1 VVLYLKE
8 GANLHF
14 KSLELFGFKSF
25 ANKTELNFEPGV
37 TAIVGPNGCG
47 KSNISDSIKWVL
59 GETSAREVRGNKME
73 DVIFSGTD
81 GKEALGFAEVSLTIV
96 NQPKILPTE
105 FDEVTITRRVFRSGE
120 SEYFINK
127 SPVRLKDINELFMG
141 TGIGTS
147 TYSLM
152 EQGRIAELLDSRPEE
167 RRYVFEEA
175 AGITRYKAKKKEAL
189 RKLEQTEANLL
200 RVSDVITEV
209 RRQINS
215 IERQANKARKYKED
229 FEKLKE
235 MEVVSAANEFRKI
248 KSEEG
253 SIYSDRDSLKAK
265 EDEINATISGLDEKL
280 ASLRADLDKVDHRL
294 SEAKANVVNIEGQ
307 IERNRDK
314 ISYNSERSGELNS
327 RISGLERDLVTSRDR
342 LSNLEAEVARLNL
355 ESGQFKANE
364 ENMKAQIEER
374 TANLDSVAETVKTCQ
389 QNIEKAKLYIVD
401 IAQGQTRV
409 HNELTKMVA
418 HTQHLSARQ
427 RRIEVEKRKV
437 EEERASFNQKLGDL
451 VVFVEKIGKDIE
463 ELNWKKAQ
471 AEGNLSSLD
480 EDITKLEVDQQSLSS
495 ELTTA
500 QSRLSFLE
508 DLKAKYEGFSL
519 GVKTVLKEIERGS
532 GVSEGVVGVVADLIE
547 PFQGYDGVV
556 EAALGDMVQAVIV
569 KDKDTAKR
577 LIKFLDEGSLG
588 RATFIPL
595 EGLRRPENTSDII
608 NYIKVSEAVKPAFEY
623 MLRNTCLAD
632 DLDAAFVNAAER
644 QEGMRFITR
653 NGEVVEKGY
662 SAGGKVPKAEGF
674 SLIGRDAKIKELRIS
689 IENLKAKTE
698 SAAKDLSDKKL
709 SRDMLEE
716 EAKTTAELIHKIQ
729 IDNANKISEKS
740 SLEEAISKLGD
751 EESLLNLELG
761 EVKSEIDTYAV
772 KEEEMKKELAVMNDE
787 DSKVQDT
794 IKSNQEMITSKL
806 KEREDTIVLITQLKT
821 ELDMLKD
828 KETSVI
834 NALSMM
840 ARSLEDERSGF
851 FAKEREA
858 EDSKGRISELLV
870 ESEELSK
877 RNEELVSSRTSAES
891 DSQKIVDERKTAS
904 DAIAHV
910 EGEVREAQ
918 KSINDLSGRMHVLEV
933 KTTEFGFKKSSIKDR
948 LQQVYKVEADLEQVV
963 VPEGMDW
970 DETNGKMETLREKLE
985 GMGPVNLVAIEEHQ
999 ELQERFTFL
1008 TTQQQDLV
1016 AAKDDLHKA
1025 INKLNRTTRE
1035 MFLETFQKIQAE
1047 FRDMFRLL
1055 FGGGDAELLLIDQ
1068 EDILE
1073 SGIEIIARP
1082 PGKKPQTISLLSGG
1096 ERSMTAIALLFSIFK
1111 VKPSPFCVMDE
1122 MDAALDEANID
1133 RFCRVLKDFVKTSQF
1148 IMITHNKKTISVAD
1162 VMYGITM
1169 EESGVSKIVSVK
1181 FSQDLEAKTA

>member
-1 VVLYLKE
+1 M
-8 GANLHF
+8 HF
-14 KSLELFGFKSF
+14 KNLELFGFKSF
-25 ANKTELNFEPGV
+25 ANKTQLNFEPGV

-59 GETSAREVRGNKME
+59 GETSAREIRGTKME

-105 FDEVTITRRVFRSGE
+105 YDEVTITRRVFRSGE

-127 SPVRLKDINELFMG
+127 TPVRLKDINELLMG

-152 EQGRIAELLDSRPEE
+152 EQNRIAELLDSRPEE

-209 RRQINS
+209 KRQINS

-235 MEVVSAANEFRKI
+235 MEIWTAAAEFRKI
-248 KSEEG
+248 RQEEG
-253 SIYSDRDSLKAK
+253 SISSDKDSLAAK
-265 EDEINATISGLDEKL
+265 ESELNSIISGLDSKL
-280 ASLRADLDKVDHRL
+280 ASLRDDLAKVDQRL
-294 SEAKANVVNIEGQ
+294 SDAKANVVNIEGQ
-307 IERNRDK
+307 VERNKDK
-314 ISYNSERSGELNS
+314 VSYNSERSNEINS
-327 RISGLERDLVTSRDR
+327 RIAGLEKDMASNRER
-342 LSNLEAEVARLNL
+342 LSNLENEVGRLNSEAGL
-355 ESGQFKANE
+355 FKSNE
-364 ENMKAQIEER
+364 ESKRTEIEEK
-374 TANLDSVAETVKTCQ
+374 TGYLEAIAETVKTCQ
-389 QNIEKAKLYIVD
+389 QNIEKAKLYVVD
-401 IAQGQTRV
+401 IAAGQTKAR
-409 HNELTKMVA
+409 NELTKLVA
-418 HTQHLSARQ
+418 HTQHLGARQ

-437 EEERASFNQKLGDL
+437 DEERAASGQKLGEL
-451 VVFVEKIGKDIE
+451 VAFVEKISKDIE
-463 ELNWKKAQ
+463 NLNWKKAQ
-471 AEGNLSSLD
+471 TEGDLSTLS
-480 EDITKLEVDQQSLSS
+480 EEITNLEVEFQGLSS
-495 ELTTA
+495 ELTAA

-519 GVKTVLKEIERGS
+519 GVKTVLKEVEKGS
-532 GVSEGVVGVVADLIE
+532 PVSQGVVGIVADMIE
-547 PFQGYDGVV
+547 PFQGYDSAI
-556 EAALGDMVQAVIV
+556 EAALGDMAQAVIV
-569 KDKDTAKR
+569 KDNETAKR

-588 RATFIPL
+588 RASFIPV
-595 EGLRRPENTSDII
+595 EGISRCESRTDLI
-608 NYIKVSEAVKPAFEY
+608 NYVKAEASIKSVLEY
-623 MLRNTCLAD
+623 LLRDTYLVD
-632 DLDAAFVNAAER
+632 DLESAFGSIAGR
-644 QEGMRFITR
+644 QDHVRLITK
-653 NGEVVEKGY
+653 NGEVVEKGL
-662 SAGGKVPKAEGF
+662 SAGGKIQKIEGF
-674 SLIGRDAKIKELRIS
+674 GLIGRDAKIKELRIT
-689 IENLKAKTE
+689 IENLKAR
-698 SAAKDLSDKKL
+698 SGDLERGLQEKKQL
-709 SRDMLEE
+709 RDSLQT
-716 EAKTTAELIHKIQ
+716 EAKAVAEDIHKIQ
-729 IDNANKISEKS
+729 IDNANKISEKAG
-740 SLEEAISKLGD
+740 LEEAMNKLNE

-761 EVKSEIDTYAV
+761 EVNSEIDTYV
-772 KEEEMKKELAVMNDE
+772 TKEEEFKKELASLDDE
-787 DSKVQDT
+787 DAKVQDT
-794 IKSNQEMITSKL
+794 IKLNQDTTALKL
-806 KEREDTIVLITQLKT
+806 KEREDTLVLITQSKT

-828 KETSVI
+828 KEVSVT

-840 ARSLEDERSGF
+840 ARSFEDEKAGLASKD
-851 FAKEREA
+851 KEIA
-858 EDSKGRISELLV
+858 DSKIKISELMV
-870 ESEELSK
+870 ESEQLTK
-877 RNEELVSSRTSAES
+877 RNEELVGARIAAES
-891 DSQKIVDERKTAS
+891 DSQKILDERRAAS
-904 DAIAHV
+904 DSITKV
-910 EGEVREAQ
+910 ENEARETQ
-918 KSINDLSGRMHVLEV
+918 KSFNELSGRLHTLEV
-933 KTTEFGFKKSSIKDR
+933 KTTEFNYKKSSLRDR
-948 LQQVYKVEADLEQVV
+948 LVQVYKVETDLEQAAI
-963 VPEGMDW
+963 PEDINW
-970 DETNGKMETLREKLE
+970 DETNGKMEALRSKLE

-999 ELQERFTFL
+999 ELQQRYDFL

-1016 AAKDDLHKA
+1016 LAKNDIHTA

-1035 MFLETFQKIQAE
+1035 MFLETFQKIQVE

-1148 IMITHNKKTISVAD
+1148 IIITHNKKTISVAD

-1181 FSQDLEAKTA
+1181 FSQELEAKTA

>member
-1 VVLYLKE
+1 M
-8 GANLHF
+8 HF
-14 KSLELFGFKSF
+14 KNLELFGFKSF

-59 GETSAREVRGNKME
+59 GETSAREVRGTKME

-105 FDEVTITRRVFRSGE
+105 YDEVTITRRVFRSGE

-127 SPVRLKDINELFMG
+127 TPVRLKDINELFMG

-209 RRQINS
+209 KRQINS
-215 IERQANKARKYKED
+215 IERQANKARKYKDD

-235 MEVVSAANEFRKI
+235 MEVLSASNEFRKL
-248 KSEEG
+248 KNEEG
-253 SIYSDRDSLKAK
+253 SIYSDRDALKTR
-265 EDEINATISGLDEKL
+265 EDEFNAAISGLDSKL
-280 ASLRADLDKVDHRL
+280 ADIRNELDKVDHRL

-307 IERNRDK
+307 VERNRDK
-314 ISYNSERSGELNS
+314 IAYNSERTGEFNS
-327 RISGLERDLVTSRDR
+327 RISSLEKDLAASRER
-342 LSNLEAEVARLNL
+342 LSGLDTEVSRLAA
-355 ESGQFKANE
+355 ESGMFKTNE
-364 ENMKAQIEER
+364 ENKRKEIEEK
-374 TANLDSVAETVKTCQ
+374 TAYLDSIAETVKTCQ
-389 QNIEKAKLYIVD
+389 ANIEKAKLYIVD

-409 HNELTKMVA
+409 HNELTKLVA
-418 HTQHLSARQ
+418 HTQHLSSRQ

-437 EEERASFNQKLGDL
+437 DEERASVNQKLGDL
-451 VVFVEKIGKDIE
+451 VISIEKISKDIE

-471 AEGNLSSLD
+471 AEGNLSNLD
-480 EDITKLEVDQQSLSS
+480 EEINKLEVDLQGLNSDLATS
-495 ELTTA
+495 
-500 QSRLSFLE
+500 QSRLAFLE

-519 GVKTVLKEIERGS
+519 GVKTVLKEVEKGS
-532 GVSEGVVGVVADLIE
+532 PVSEGVIGVVADLIE

-577 LIKFLDEGSLG
+577 LIRFLDESSLG

-595 EGLRRPENTSDII
+595 EGINRPEKGSDIM
-608 NYIKVSEAVKPAFEY
+608 NYIKAGENIKPVIDY
-623 MLRNTCLAD
+623 MLRNTFLAE
-632 DLDAAFVNAAER
+632 DLETAFSAAGDNANA
-644 QEGMRFITR
+644 RFITR
-653 NGEVVEKGY
+653 NGEVVEKGL
-662 SAGGKVPKAEGF
+662 STGGKIPKAEGF
-674 SLIGRDAKIKELRIS
+674 GLIGRDAKIKELRIS
-689 IENLKAKTE
+689 TENLKVRTE
-698 SAAKDLSDKKL
+698 SAVRELGEKKQT
-709 SRDMLEE
+709 RDTLE
-716 EAKTTAELIHKIQ
+716 ADTKTVAEQIHRIQ
-729 IDNANKISEKS
+729 IDNANKISEKAG
-740 SLEEAISKLGD
+740 LDDAMTKLTD
-751 EESLLNLELG
+751 EESLLNLELD
-761 EVKSEIDTYAV
+761 EVKSEIDTYAS
-772 KEEEMKKELAVMNDE
+772 KEEELKKELVTLNDE
-787 DSKVQDT
+787 DFKVQET
-794 IKSNQEMITSKL
+794 IKSNQETISVKL
-806 KEREDTIVLITQLKT
+806 KEREDTLVLITQLKT
-821 ELDMLKD
+821 ELDLLKD

-834 NALSMM
+834 NALTMM
-840 ARSLEDERSGF
+840 GRSLEDEKTGY
-851 FAKEREA
+851 FAKEREL
-858 EDSKGRISELLV
+858 EDSKGRITELVSESDV
-870 ESEELSK
+870 LSK
-877 RNEELVSSRTSAES
+877 RNDELLVLKASAES
-891 DSQKIVDERKTAS
+891 DSQKIVEERRMIS
-904 DAIAHV
+904 DTIAHL
-910 EGEVREAQ
+910 ESEVRENQ
-918 KSINDLSGRMHVLEV
+918 KSLNDLSGRIHVLEV
-933 KTTEFGFKKSSIKDR
+933 RSTEFGYKRSSIKDR
-948 LQQVYKVEADLEQVV
+948 LLQVYKVETDLDQVEAPADINWE
-963 VPEGMDW
+963 
-970 DETNGKMETLREKLE
+970 ETNAKMESLREKLE
-985 GMGPVNLVAIEEHQ
+985 QMGPVNLVAIDEHK

-1008 TTQQQDLV
+1008 TTQQQDLL

-1035 MFLETFQKIQAE
+1035 MFIETFQKIQAE

-1082 PGKKPQTISLLSGG
+1082 PGKKPQSISLLSGG

-1133 RFCRVLKDFVKTSQF
+1133 RFCRVLRDFVKTSQF
-1148 IMITHNKKTISVAD
+1148 IIITHNKKTISVAD

-1181 FSQDLEAKTA
+1181 FSQELEAKTA